1 MRILVILGHPRRDSF
16 GAALAD
22 EYHTGAE
29 AEGAEVRCI
38 AVSEL
43 QFDPEVRSADPEHQT
58 LEPDLEAAQSAITWA
73 EHLVFVYPTFW
84 GGLPAK
90 LKGFIDRTFTPGF
103 AFRSFPDA
111 GGRRKLLRGKTAEII
126 TTLDM
131 PPEVYRARY
140 RRPGIEELRR
150 AVLRYCG
157 VQTTRARLIGP
168 IAGSTHEDR
177 AEWLLEQNHAGR
189 RRAHGARSGLQQ
201 SARAVASFA
210 VRHRITL
217 YIGAVAILPLL
228 QQLAAAVLLTLSPA
242 ASILIGGAA
251 EPGAGAPRTDLLAHL
266 QALPAALLG
275 WAPAMLL
282 AGELL
287 PAELSEAAA
296 QRDPELERRR
306 RITSERRYHAALW
319 ISGAA
324 LLWVFGLQLFVYG
337 LDRHVW
343 LLLLVLASGKA
354 LFNELTVHLR
364 TPETRF
370 EPERVVVLALL
381 FGCACIIPTLLQSGS
396 VG

>member
-1 MRILVILGHPRRDSF
+1 MRILVILGHPRRESF

-22 EYHTGAE
+22 EYQDGAQSAGAE
-29 AEGAEVRCI
+29 LRRI

-43 QFDPEVRSADPEHQT
+43 CFDPEVHHAAPERQP
-58 LEPDLEAAQSAITWA
+58 LEPDLVAAQSAISWA
-73 EHLVFVYPTFW
+73 DHLVFIYPTYW

-90 LKGFIDRTFTPGF
+90 LKGFLDRTFTPGF
-103 AFRSFPDA
+103 AFRTLPDA

-157 VQTTRARLIGP
+157 VQTTRVRLIGP
-168 IAGSTHEDR
+168 VAGSTHEDR
-177 AEWLLEQNHAGR
+177 SEWLLEQNHAGR

-201 SARAVASFA
+201 SARVATGFA
-210 VRHRITL
+210 IRHRVTL

-228 QQLAAAVLLTLSPA
+228 QQLAGAVLLELSPA
-242 ASILIGGAA
+242 AVSPDASS
-251 EPGAGAPRTDLLAHL
+251 AGFAAHL
-266 QALPAALLG
+266 VALPAALLG

-287 PAELSEAAA
+287 PAQLSPKAVA
-296 QRDPELERRR
+296 RDPAGEQRRQIASRRR
-306 RITSERRYHAALW
+306 YRATVVVSV
-319 ISGAA
+319 GA
-324 LLWVFGLQLFVYG
+324 LLWVIGLQLFVYG
-337 LDRHVW
+337 LDRQVW
-343 LLLLVLASGKA
+343 LLLLVLLSGKT
-354 LFNELTVHLR
+354 LFNELTVRLR
-364 TPETRF
+364 IPESRF
-370 EPERVVVLALL
+370 EPERVVILALL
-381 FGCACIIPTLLQSGS
+381 FGCVCILPTLLQPVA